1 MGALARAA
9 LALVLLLVVLS
20 AYLRLSDSG
29 VGCDGWPGCYARIG
43 APPATLAAAPPD
55 QVYARLV
62 EQGRERLAWA
72 TPLHRL
78 VASVLGIVVVVLVL
92 AALRQRRHRRAALAA
107 FALVVFLATLGLWSG
122 GLHSPAVVMGN
133 LFGGFCLLGA
143 IGWIAWRETPGAG
156 SAAADPRL
164 ARIALL
170 ATALLA
176 GQVAL
181 GGLTSANFAATAC
194 PTVPDCNGV
203 WLPGADLGVALD
215 LSREHA
221 IDAEGR
227 ATGGPERV
235 AVQVAHRWF
244 ALFTALAVVLAA
256 TLAFGHG
263 QESLALVLIGLV
275 GAEVGVGVAAVLTPL
290 PIELAVAHNALAG
303 VLLLALLGLL
313 ARAVPR

>member
-1 MGALARAA
+1 MGTLARAA

-43 APPATLAAAPPD
+43 APPATLAAVPPD
-55 QVYARLV
+55 QVYDQLV

-78 VASVLGIVVVVLVL
+78 VASVLGVVVLVL
-92 AALRQRRHRRAALAA
+92 VLVALRQRRHRRAALAA

-133 LFGGFCLLGA
+133 LYGGFCLLGA
-143 IGWIAWRETPGAG
+143 IGWIAWRESSSAG
-156 SAAADPRL
+156 VAADPRL
-164 ARIALL
+164 ARIVLL

-194 PTVPDCNGV
+194 PTVPACNGV
-203 WLPGADLGVALD
+203 WLPDASLGVALD
-215 LSREHA
+215 LSRQHA

-244 ALFTALAVVLAA
+244 AVFTAFAVMLAA
-256 TLAFGHG
+256 TFAFSLGL
-263 QESLALVLIGLV
+263 EFLALVLIGLV

-303 VLLLALLGLL
+303 VLLLAMLGLL

>member
-1 MGALARAA
+1 MGALARVA

-29 VGCDGWPGCYARIG
+29 VGCEGWPGCYARIG
-43 APPATLAAAPPD
+43 PPPATLAAVPPD
-55 QVYARLV
+55 QVYAQLV

-78 VASVLGIVVVVLVL
+78 VASVLGMLVL
-92 AALRQRRHRRAALAA
+92 ALLLAAWRLGRHRRATLAA

-156 SAAADPRL
+156 AAADPRL
-164 ARIALL
+164 ARAALL
-170 ATALLA
+170 ATVLLA

-203 WLPGADLGVALD
+203 WLPDASLGVALD
-215 LSREHA
+215 LSRQHA
-221 IDAEGR
+221 LDAEGR

-235 AVQVAHRWF
+235 AVQVAHRWS
-244 ALFTALAVVLAA
+244 ALLTALAVALAA
-256 TLAFGHG
+256 TLAYRRGPPA
-263 QESLALVLIGLV
+263 LALALLGLIG
-275 GAEVGVGVAAVLTPL
+275 AELGVGVAAVLTPL

-303 VLLLALLGLL
+303 LLLLALLGLL